1 MISLIQLLKEVQD
14 SPKAIILAGAPGSGK
29 GTILKDLNL
38 SKFKILNIDDTIAAL
53 SKQDQFT
60 LDQKTADSENR
71 SKFMSAMQTATKQLK
86 NQDLP
91 QTILN
96 KESFILDG
104 TASSSN
110 QTLKLKSQLEE
121 AGYEVMM
128 LYVYTELETSLKRN
142 EERFEKSGGE
152 DRSLL
157 PGAVLGTWLM
167 VAKNFP
173 LYQQLFG
180 NNFVSVSNTGNNE
193 TLKDID
199 QIIQK
204 YVTPFDPKDP
214 KQKTE
219 KEQEKSNKLKEK
231 VKITV
236 IVVPLET
243 PVSAGI
249 FLKDTIPTLP
259 FVKYEY
265 MSLHFLHLTQES
277 HYQHLSH
284 K

>member
-38 SKFKILNIDDTIAAL
+38 SKFKVLNIDDTIAAL

-60 LDQKTADSENR
+60 LDQKTADAENR

-86 NQDLP
+86 TQDLP

-104 TASSSN
+104 TSSSSN

-231 VKITV
+231 LNIEIQNFLDSNLAQNIINSSVSKEEAQSKINEF
-236 IVVPLET
+236 I
-243 PVSAGI
+243 S
-249 FLKDTIPTLP
+249 
-259 FVKYEY
+259 
-265 MSLHFLHLTQES
+265 
-277 HYQHLSH
+277 
-284 K
+284 

>member
-1 MISLIQLLKEVQD
+1 
-14 SPKAIILAGAPGSGK
+14 
-29 GTILKDLNL
+29 
-38 SKFKILNIDDTIAAL
+38 
-53 SKQDQFT
+53 
-60 LDQKTADSENR
+60 
-71 SKFMSAMQTATKQLK
+71 MSAMQTARKQLTK
-86 NQDLP
+86 VDLP
-91 QTILN
+91 SILAN

-104 TASSSN
+104 TSSSPN

-121 AGYEVMM
+121 AGYKVMM

-152 DRSLL
+152 DRSLS

-180 NNFVSVSNTGNNE
+180 NNFVSVSDVGKNE
-193 TLKDID
+193 TLKDIE

-219 KEQEKSNKLKEK
+219 KEQEKSNKLKKELNIEIQNFLDSNLAQNIINSSVSK
-231 VKITV
+231 EEAQSKINEF
-236 IVVPLET
+236 I
-243 PVSAGI
+243 S
-249 FLKDTIPTLP
+249 
-259 FVKYEY
+259 
-265 MSLHFLHLTQES
+265 
-277 HYQHLSH
+277 
-284 K
+284 

>member
-29 GTILKDLNL
+29 GTILRDLNL
-38 SKFKILNIDDTIAAL
+38 SKFKVLNIDDTIAAL

-60 LDQKTADSENR
+60 LDQKTADAENR

-104 TASSSN
+104 TSSSSN

-231 VKITV
+231 LNLEIQNFLDSNLAQNIITSSVSKEEAQSKINEF
-236 IVVPLET
+236 I
-243 PVSAGI
+243 S
-249 FLKDTIPTLP
+249 
-259 FVKYEY
+259 
-265 MSLHFLHLTQES
+265 
-277 HYQHLSH
+277 
-284 K
+284 

>member
-29 GTILKDLNL
+29 GTILRDLNL

-53 SKQDQFT
+53 SKQDQFS
-60 LDQKTADSENR
+60 LDQKTADFENR
-71 SKFMSAMQTATKQLK
+71 SKFMSAMQTAAKQLK
-86 NQDLP
+86 TQDLP

-104 TASSSN
+104 TASSPN

-121 AGYEVMM
+121 AGYKVMM

-180 NNFVSVSNTGNNE
+180 NNFVSVANTGNNE

-231 VKITV
+231 LNIEIQNFLDSNLAQNIINSSVSKEEAQSKINEF
-236 IVVPLET
+236 I
-243 PVSAGI
+243 S
-249 FLKDTIPTLP
+249 
-259 FVKYEY
+259 
-265 MSLHFLHLTQES
+265 
-277 HYQHLSH
+277 
-284 K
+284 